1 MSSGGSCSDDEGVKS
16 YSTAEGGGTCP
27 GSPVRDVHLQSQ
39 SIHKDSGSQSGHS
52 SPCPQCSSTLSLRF
66 LQTMSRPPR
75 IVVSFGKGKSLEF
88 LGALKH
94 KRVF

>member
-66 LQTMSRPPR
+66 LLQTMSR
-75 IVVSFGKGKSLEF
+75 IVVSFWKGEVP
-88 LGALKH
+88 
-94 KRVF
+94 RVFRGAKT